1 MRLPDPPFLEARR
14 IWFITWSA
22 AHNRAEWLSTRPA
35 AWRCTA
41 HQLCTMIDI
50 TNLSTSGGEVT
61 TAMHNQ
67 TVSKMLVLL
76 LAVCCLVPLAALV
89 AVFYLAVPV
98 WLVAPT
104 GLLALV
110 LLARRLM
117 ALLAVDDEPDISR
130 DFPAR

>member
-1 MRLPDPPFLEARR
+1 M
-14 IWFITWSA
+14 S
-22 AHNRAEWLSTRPA
+22 
-35 AWRCTA
+35 
-41 HQLCTMIDI
+41 
-50 TNLSTSGGEVT
+50 EVEVK
-61 TAMHNQ
+61 TAMRGQ

-89 AVFYLAVPV
+89 AVFYLAAPV